1 MFNFRDQATNAKDVT
16 VSSLKKNIR
25 DAEAVLDS
33 LVNSGDERLADA
45 RARMRE
51 SLDHARDT
59 LADAEVNLREKSRE
73 VARVTDDYVRENPYR
88 TIGVAAALGVLIGCL
103 ISRR

>member
-1 MFNFRDQATNAKDVT
+1 MFSFRDHATDAKEAT
-16 VSSLKKNIR
+16 VSSLKKNIQ

-33 LVNSGDERLADA
+33 LVSTGDERLSDA

-51 SLDHARDT
+51 SLSHARDT
-59 LADAEVNLREKSRE
+59 LADAEVALRAKSRE
-73 VARVTDDYVRENPYR
+73 VARVTDDYVHENPYR
-88 TIGVAAALGVLIGCL
+88 TMGVAAALGVIIGCL